1 MSSEIVGAAR
11 IVTEVVEFF
20 QKVEKAVGEAEHA
33 TRSGMTNA
41 KFGLGPTAPNQFN
54 IREAIRLGDSGEQ
67 PKSDLGDSGEQ
78 PKSDLGDSGEQP
90 KSDLGPSSR
99 RSGTTSARGG
109 DLRIDLAFE
118 RVAELFGQVGAAL
131 KGMEEA
137 TLEVEIV
144 ARNMLADAQTQNLS
158 REELLLAARHE
169 IDRAFT
175 ILQEASVNARR
186 TVRRVLAHPVY
197 GVGPTTGVVGLE
209 DRQALA
215 SAGGLDR
222 RNLRLL

>member
-1 MSSEIVGAAR
+1 MKSE
-11 IVTEVVEFF
+11 
-20 QKVEKAVGEAEHA
+20 QA
-33 TRSGMTNA
+33 TRRGLTNA
-41 KFGLGPTAPNQFN
+41 KFGLGPIAPNQFN
-54 IREAIRLGDSGEQ
+54 IGESLRLGDSGEQ

-99 RSGTTSARGG
+99 RSRTASLRGG

-158 REELLLAARHE
+158 REELLLAARDE

-197 GVGPTTGVVGLE
+197 GVGPSSGVVGLE